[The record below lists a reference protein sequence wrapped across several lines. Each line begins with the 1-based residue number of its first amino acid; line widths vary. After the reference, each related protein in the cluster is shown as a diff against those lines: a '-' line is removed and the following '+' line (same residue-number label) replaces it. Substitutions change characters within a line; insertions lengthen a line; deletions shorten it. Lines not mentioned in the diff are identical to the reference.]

1 MFYQNLIRLCT
12 ERGTTPTEVCHSIG
26 LAGSA
31 ATKWKSG
38 ATPRD
43 TTLKKIADY
52 FGVTVDD
59 LISLKADIRVDLQ
72 LFAADPVD
80 NKEKEPTV
88 TVDPKLLSLIDS
100 MNAEELADL
109 EKYAEFILTR
119 KKGD

>member
-38 ATPRD
+38 AIPRD

-59 LISLKADIRVDLQ
+59 LIGLKSEIRVDLQ
-72 LFAADPVD
+72 LFASDPIELID
-80 NKEKEPTV
+80 PSKKEPPILT
-88 TVDPKLLSLIDS
+88 KL
-100 MNAEELADL
+100 EELMEDMTEQELLDL
-109 EKYAEFILTR
+109 NRKLAEVLSR
-119 KKGD
+119 KKG

>member
-38 ATPRD
+38 AIPRD

-52 FGVTVDD
+52 FCVSVDD
-59 LISLKADIRVDLQ
+59 LAGFTSEIRVDLQ
-72 LFAADPVD
+72 LFAANPVE
-80 NKEKEPTV
+80 NKEKEPTN
-88 TVDPKLLSLIDS
+88 
-100 MNAEELADL
+100 MEAL
-109 EKYAEFILTR
+109 EKLMEDMTEQELLDLNRKLAEVLSR
-119 KKGD
+119 KKG

>member
-38 ATPRD
+38 AIPRD

-52 FGVTVDD
+52 FCVSVDD
-59 LISLKADIRVDLQ
+59 LTGFTSEIRVDLQ
-72 LFAADPVD
+72 LFAANPVE
-80 NKEKEPTV
+80 NKEKEPTNMEA
-88 TVDPKLLSLIDS
+88 LNSLIND
-100 MNAEELADL
+100 MDIDELLDLQKKLAELL
-109 EKYAEFILTR
+109 R
-119 KKGD
+119 KKWEG